1 MKKSRN
7 LAIAQQLTLAACGIL
22 VFAVV
27 ALSLLAYNRASSALE
42 ARWKEDLSERLDL
55 VVSQLEIFDATAR
68 INADRLA
75 SIFEKMVG
83 RPVRLDE
90 GRKVQVGDYSTP
102 VVTVGGSPVNLSFDE
117 VDSFSRMTGGTA
129 TIFARVG
136 DDFVRVST
144 SVKKEDGSRAMGTA
158 LGQSHPAYP
167 AMIAGKPFVGRATL
181 FGRDYMSR
189 YSPVVD
195 DSGRTIAILYVGFDI
210 TEGIKHLR
218 DELTTRK
225 VGESGHFFVL
235 DAHEGP
241 NYGKVVVHPEHGGK
255 SVTSTPGLEA
265 FAEVL
270 KQGSGTLQRDGQLMF
285 FTPFKPWERVVGVM
299 ITENEVTAAAASL
312 RNVQILL
319 GVVVVILGCLAT
331 YVLLTRKL
339 KPLAQ
344 LALDADRLGSGDL
357 TVRATVR
364 SHDEVGLLAQ
374 AFNRMADQVSDL
386 VTRIKRAADSV
397 RDAVVEVQSASA
409 QVRSGSDEQSSSAA
423 RAAAALEEVTASL
436 QGVSESAQ
444 ASRRLSEQT
453 NDLSSKG
460 ETVALRAAEET
471 GAIASAVR
479 ASADRIQ
486 ALNQRAEQISDVVKV
501 IKDIADQTNL
511 LALNAAIEAARAGE
525 QGRGFAVVADEV
537 RKLAER
543 TSQATVEIGTMIT
556 AIQDETASAVT
567 SMGDGSTRVE
577 QGVRLV
583 KEAVDALNEIRRAA
597 GESLAKA
604 SEISLAMQEQ
614 SQASAEIA
622 NNVESIAAMADEN
635 SASAQRNQDTVT
647 HLDSLAGE
655 LTALTAGLRVKG

>member
-1 MKKSRN
+1 MKQSRT

-27 ALSLLAYNRASSALE
+27 GLSLLAYQRASSALE
-42 ARWKEDLSERLDL
+42 ARWKEDLKERLDL

-68 INADRLA
+68 VNADRLA
-75 SIFEKMVG
+75 SIFEKTVG
-83 RPVRLDE
+83 RPIRIDE
-90 GRKVQVGDYSTP
+90 SRKIQVGDFSTP
-102 VVTVGGSPVNLSFDE
+102 AVSVGGSPFNLNFDE
-117 VDSFSRMTGGTA
+117 VDSFTRMTGGTA

-158 LGQSHPAYP
+158 LGQAHPAYQ
-167 AMIAGKPFVGRATL
+167 AMMAGKPFVGRATL

-195 DSGRTIAILYVGFDI
+195 ESGRTIAILYVGFDI

-218 DELTTRK
+218 DELTKRK
-225 VGESGHFFVL
+225 VGETGHFFVV
-235 DAHEGP
+235 DSHAGP
-241 NYGKVVVHPEHGGK
+241 NYGKLVVHPSDAGK
-255 SVTSTPGLEA
+255 LVTSTPGLEA
-265 FAEVL
+265 FAEAL
-270 KQGSGTLQRDGQLMF
+270 KQESGAFERNGQLMF

-299 ITENEVTAAAASL
+299 ISEEEVTAAAASL
-312 RNVQILL
+312 RNMQILL
-319 GVVVVILGCLAT
+319 GVVVVVLGCLAT

-386 VTRIKRAADSV
+386 VTKIKRAADSV
-397 RDAVVEVQSASA
+397 RDAVAEVQSASA
-409 QVRSGSDEQSSSAA
+409 QVRSGSEEQSSSAA

-460 ETVALRAAEET
+460 ESVALRAAEET
-471 GAIASAVR
+471 SAIASAVR

-583 KEAVDALNEIRRAA
+583 KEAVDALNEIRHAA
-597 GESLAKA
+597 SDSLAKA

-635 SASAQRNQDTVT
+635 SASAQRNQETVS